1 MMKRLLSF
9 TFLLSTAGP
18 LFAQSSSKLIAPL
31 LAQPLQTPA
40 VVADQLNHFMLQ
52 ITFFTPDAAP
62 Q

>member
-1 MMKRLLSF
+1 MKRLLFF
-9 TFLLSTAGP
+9 TLLLSTAGP
-18 LFAQSSSKLIAPL
+18 LFAQGSSKLIVPL

-52 ITFFTPDAAP
+52 ITFFTPDAAA